1 MQHCKAIYTPN
12 LKKRK
17 EKAWHSTIHSLPK
30 APHRST
36 KTKTLQHH
44 HQHEV
49 PWLSLGAHCPPAAQG
64 KLFSIHFPLSP
75 RTSASHNRLFL
86 PETHLS
92 NWTGGRWLFPNGTS
106 KTTSPRE
113 GEGFRTG
120 RHWAQTPVKTYFP
133 AEIWSSVTE
142 PCLTSRGN
150 TLHCNLSCMNYTYG
164 CQ

>member
-1 MQHCKAIYTPN
+1 MT
-12 LKKRK
+12 LF
-17 EKAWHSTIHSLPK
+17 TIHSLPK
-30 APHRST
+30 APQFYKDQDTAASPPARST
-36 KTKTLQHH
+36 LAQ
-44 HQHEV
+44 
-49 PWLSLGAHCPPAAQG
+49 PGCPLPTSCPGQT
-64 KLFSIHFPLSP
+64 LFSIPSPLP
-75 RTSASHNRLFL
+75 LRTSASHNGLFL

-120 RHWAQTPVKTYFP
+120 RRWAQTPVKTYFP
-133 AEIWSSVTE
+133 AKIWSSVTE